1 MIAQS
6 ISDPHGQFEVIPG
19 GRGRGRGRGLVAILY
34 GSMGGKCWYLS
45 TQWMLDWTTGQVF
58 NTEVKKQSIP

>member
-19 GRGRGRGRGLVAILY
+19 GRGRGRGLVAILY
-34 GSMGGKCWYLS
+34 GSMRGKCWDLS